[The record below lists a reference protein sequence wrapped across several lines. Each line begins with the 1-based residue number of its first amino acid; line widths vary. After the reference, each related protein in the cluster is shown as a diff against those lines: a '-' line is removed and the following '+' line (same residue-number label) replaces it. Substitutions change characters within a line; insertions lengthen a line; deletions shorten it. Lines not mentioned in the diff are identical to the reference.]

1 MAKLEIW
8 QDRCPAGVRPG
19 CEPKYIENENN
30 QRAIVL
36 LHGLTDS
43 PYFMEAIGKRFA
55 QLGFNV
61 YIPLLPGHG
70 LKDPKGMKGVTLKQ
84 WKKEVNKVVSIAC
97 GKAQQVSIGGLSTG
111 GTLSVWKA
119 SKNPDQING
128 GVFLFS
134 AALDI
139 ADDENDSDNPFKK
152 GNFKERL
159 LRTYCIRKP
168 LAIVQDLKSPLVG
181 NDPGDNPYRYSRM
194 DYDGAAQ
201 LAECI
206 KKVEKAKLTQPL
218 FVAHSE
224 ADEAADIL
232 GVEELM
238 LNHQGDREQVYYY
251 RIGKTLGVPHASVV
265 LENDVLSY
273 NGSPLEPKNPFF
285 NKMMNRVTLFI
296 NQQLNNVPA
305 PKQYTYRPQVAVLKD
320 IFFDYHSSTYS
331 PGIAHWLAYCSQIA
345 YQRRNGKKD
354 KSPHTELILER
365 LQGLDPDFE
374 KVYGFNNRSSQAILI
389 KHKHFLVAAFRG
401 TDEVADW
408 IDNISVVTLE
418 QIKAGFRES
427 FKKWLS
433 REQTFSTNYSFGRV
447 HQGFYQAFLDVWER
461 DGMWEKLEELIDL
474 KQSPLWVTGH
484 SLGGAMA
491 TFAGAWLAERNLP
504 VRGIY
509 TFGQPRCGD
518 KDFSIQLNAK
528 LPNKIFRFHNSN
540 DIVPRLPARLMNFEH
555 TGKLIYITEDRKL
568 DANPTNWDRFLERAK
583 GIIKDFVDKDFV
595 PDSIED
601 HNIVEGYINGI
612 SAWQD
617 RNPENWS

>member
-1 MAKLEIW
+1 MKKLEIW
-8 QDRCPAGVRPG
+8 QDRCPADVRPG
-19 CEPKYIENENN
+19 CEPKYIENGTN

-55 QLGFNV
+55 QLDFNV

-70 LKDPKGMKGVTLKQ
+70 LKNPQGMKGVTLKSWQ
-84 WKKEVNKVVSIAC
+84 DEVDQVVAHAKNKA
-97 GKAQQVSIGGLSTG
+97 KQVSIGGLSTG

-119 SKNPDQING
+119 NQNLSDING

-139 ADDENDSDNPFKK
+139 ADDDGDNPFKK
-152 GNFKERL
+152 GDFKERL
-159 LRTYCIRKP
+159 LRLYCIRKP
-168 LAIVQDLKSPLVG
+168 LAIIQDLTTEPLVG

-206 KKVEKAKLTQPL
+206 KQVEKATLKQPL

-238 LNHQGDREQVYYY
+238 INHQGKREQIYYY
-251 RIGKTLGVPHASVV
+251 RIGKTLAIPHASVV
-265 LENDVLSY
+265 LEHDVLSH

-285 NKMMNRVTLFI
+285 NEMMNRVTLFI
-296 NQQLNNVPA
+296 NQQLKGLSTAIQHN
-305 PKQYTYRPQVAVLKD
+305 YEPQVEVLKN
-320 IFFDYHSSTYS
+320 IFFDYNSSTYDS
-331 PGIAHWLAYCSQIA
+331 GAAHWLAYCSQLV
-345 YQRRNGKKD
+345 YQRKNGKKD
-354 KSPHTELILER
+354 KSPDKELILSR

-374 KVYGFNNRSSQAILI
+374 EVHGFDNQSSQAILI
-389 KHKHFLVAAFRG
+389 KHKNYLVVSFRG
-401 TDEVADW
+401 TDEIADW
-408 IDNISVVTLE
+408 LDNLSVVTLK
-418 QIKAGFRES
+418 QIKEGFKKS
-427 FKKWLS
+427 FNKWLS
-433 REQTFSTNYSFGRV
+433 RKATFSTNHLFGRV
-447 HQGFYQAFLDVWER
+447 HQGFYQAFLDVWEK
-461 DGMWEKLEELIDL
+461 GEMWEKLKELMDAEEL
-474 KQSPLWVTGH
+474 PLWITGH

-491 TFAGAWLAERNLP
+491 TFAGAWMAERNLP

-518 KDFSIQLNAK
+518 KDFSLQLNAK
-528 LPNKIFRFHNSN
+528 LPNKFFRFHNNN

-555 TGKLIYITEDRKL
+555 TGKLIYITEDLKL
-568 DANPTNWDRFLERAK
+568 DANPARWDRFLERVR
-583 GIIKDFVDKDFV
+583 GIVEDVLDRDFV
-595 PDSIED
+595 PNGIED
-601 HNIVEGYINGI
+601 HNIIEGYIKGI
-612 SAWQD
+612 SFWQD
-617 RNPENWS
+617 RKPDNW